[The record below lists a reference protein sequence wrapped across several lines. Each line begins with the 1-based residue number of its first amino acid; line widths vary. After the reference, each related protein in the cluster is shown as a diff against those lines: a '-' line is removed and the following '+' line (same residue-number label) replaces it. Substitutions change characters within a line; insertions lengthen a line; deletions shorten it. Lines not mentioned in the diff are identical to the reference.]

1 MTSINLCLTSHEI
14 EILRSMVGK
23 KLVSIQHDKFR
34 YTNTSLEAVALH
46 LEDATYY
53 LYSLTEVMDF
63 YGDTEEVA
71 RWSLQAGKK
80 DFIDAKDWIVSPID
94 ETIRDIR
101 LVQEHQEVFD
111 GEEQTDDVL
120 VTRGLIFDLGDREL
134 SFEKAAWF
142 SEDIYIQKG
151 QNLISTFTRTSD
163 FEEDDWPDGLT
174 AKCTRSILTLA

>member
-1 MTSINLCLTSHEI
+1 MTSINLCLTAQEI

-34 YTNTSLEAVALH
+34 YTNTSFKAVALH
-46 LEDATYY
+46 IEDATYY

-71 RWSLQAGKK
+71 RWSLQADKK
-80 DFIDAKDWIVSPID
+80 SFIDAKDWMASPID

-101 LVQEHQEVFD
+101 VVQEHQEVFD

-120 VTRGLIFDLGDREL
+120 VTRGLIFDFGDREL

-151 QNLISTFTRTSD
+151 QDVISTFTSPSA

>member
-1 MTSINLCLTSHEI
+1 MTSINLCLTAQEI
-14 EILRSMVGK
+14 ELLRSMVGK

-34 YTNTSLEAVALH
+34 YTNTSFEAVAFH
-46 LEDATYY
+46 LEDASYY

-71 RWSLQAGKK
+71 RWSLQTDKK
-80 DFIDAKDWIVSPID
+80 DFLDAKDWMTSPID
-94 ETIRDIR
+94 ETIRNIR
-101 LVQEHQEVFD
+101 VVQEHQEVFD

-120 VTRGLIFDLGDREL
+120 VTRGLIFDFSDREL

-151 QNLISTFTRTSD
+151 QDVISTFTSPSE

>member
-1 MTSINLCLTSHEI
+1 MTSINLCFTEQEI
-14 EILRSMVGK
+14 EFLRSMVGK
-23 KLVSIQHDKFR
+23 TLVSIQHDKFR
-34 YTNTSLEAVALH
+34 YTNTSFKAVALH
-46 LEDATYY
+46 LADATYY
-53 LYSLTEVMDF
+53 LYSLTEIMDF

-71 RWSLQAGKK
+71 RWSLQTDRK
-80 DFIDAKDWIVSPID
+80 DFLDAKEWITMPID

-120 VTRGLIFDLGDREL
+120 VTRGLIFDFGDREL

-151 QNLISTFTRTSD
+151 QDLISTFTRTSD
-163 FEEDDWPDGLT
+163 FEEDEWPDGLT